1 MGRMFETSDET
12 SYFGDIIRFNR
23 PLESHIPQV
32 SKLRV
37 WGQLC
42 DFPCSRTE
50 HTGLPSVHSS
60 QSNMPI
66 TRFSVGW

>member
-1 MGRMFETSDET
+1 MGRIFETSDET
-12 SYFGDIIRFNR
+12 SYIRHIIRFNR
-23 PLESHIPQV
+23 PLESHIPKV

-42 DFPCSRTE
+42 NTLCSRKE
-50 HTGLPSVHSS
+50 RTGLPSVHNS